1 MWENV
6 DLNLTHSSSYVTQ
19 YTEHTLVCICSQ
31 GNIFSI
37 FFPTFIPGPE
47 YISINYV
54 TSKTSASLRSP
65 HISRNFV
72 RKKIYKTSLLLRL
85 KFTAHNL
92 CRTYT
97 RSFYT
102 STYFSSKKKK
112 KKRKRKTS
120 ASKNKVE

>member
-6 DLNLTHSSSYVTQ
+6 VLNLTHSSSYVTQ
-19 YTEHTLVCICSQ
+19 YTEFTHLYILA
-31 GNIFSI
+31 GLYFLDIFSN
-37 FFPTFIPGPE
+37 FHFGAE

-65 HISRNFV
+65 HFSRNFV
-72 RKKIYKTSLLLRL
+72 RKKIYKTSLHFRL

-102 STYFSSKKKK
+102 FTYSK
-112 KKRKRKTS
+112 RRAGGSRKTLQL
-120 ASKNKVE
+120 ANVR